1 MFHVWKLIGSNFII
15 FDDIDAC
22 VWCLTSI
29 QKRYP
34 KIGKHALLYC
44 LPNKCTLDLVLIY
57 SSSDHSY
64 EENILLAHYI
74 NCKQKNHNSSHIL
87 RSKYVPIFFV
97 LVS

>member
-64 EENILLAHYI
+64 EENILLAHYKE
-74 NCKQKNHNSSHIL
+74 NWNEECQTMTSQ
-87 RSKYVPIFFV
+87 
-97 LVS
+97 